1 MLKRVIPILLLFIF
15 IVQYAYPCTAVIISG
30 KHTPDGRPLMWK
42 HRDTKVFDNKLVYV
56 DNDNND
62 GKYSAIGLV
71 DSGEAHSGEI
81 WIGFNNVGFAIM
93 NTMSYNIEGNG
104 AQNAYFMREALM
116 ECASVDEFEE
126 FIKSRERPRNV
137 RSNFGVIDAEGGAAF
152 FETGDE
158 QITRFNVDDTKVAPH
173 GYIIR
178 TNYSVDGYEIDG
190 TGQEG
195 VGYIRFETAEKKFYR
210 AMGEN
215 DLSVSFLLEE
225 MMTSLENPLSEENAE
240 KDMKPADEDDF
251 FYFQDCINRYTS
263 SSSIIIQGVKE
274 NESPLLTTMWS
285 KIGFPLSSVVVPVWI
300 TPEGSLPEV
309 ISAPENET
317 AELCDFALEL
327 KKIMIPSTRGS
338 RQNYINSTKV
348 YNADGTGIVQL
359 LKPLNRKIYEKT
371 MEKKKEWNDELPPED
386 EVKQLY
392 HWYDKKIRE
401 TYEEEFGLNKNSGEE
416 GVNNSNNAPVY

>member
-1 MLKRVIPILLLFIF
+1 MLKRVLPLLLLFIF
-15 IVQYAYPCTAVIISG
+15 SVQYAWPCTSVIISG
-30 KHTPDGRPLMWK
+30 EHTSDGRPLMWK
-42 HRDTKVFDNKLVYV
+42 HRDTKVFDNKLVHI
-56 DNDNND
+56 NAEKND
-62 GKYSAIGLV
+62 GKYSAIGLA
-71 DSGEAHSGEI
+71 DSEKAQLGEI
-81 WIGFNNVGFAIM
+81 WIGFNSEGFAIM

-104 AQNAYFMREALM
+104 AQNAYLMREALM

-126 FIKSRERPRNV
+126 FINNKERPRNI
-137 RSNFGVIDAEGGAAF
+137 RSNFGVIDAEGNAAF

-158 QITRFNVDDTKVAPH
+158 QITRFDVDDKKMAPH

-178 TNYSVDGYEIDG
+178 TNYSVDGYSIDG

-195 VGYIRFETAEKKFYR
+195 AGYIRFETTEKNFYR

-215 DLSVSFLLEE
+215 NLSVPFLLEE
-225 MMTSLENPLSEENAE
+225 MTTSLENPLSEENAK

-285 KIGFPLSSVVVPVWI
+285 KIGFPLSSSVVPVWI
-300 TPEGSLPEV
+300 TPDGSLPEV
-309 ISAPENET
+309 VSAPENET
-317 AELCDFALEL
+317 AKLCDFALKL
-327 KKIMIPSTRGS
+327 KKVMVPSTRGS

-348 YNADGTGIVQL
+348 YNADGTGIVQR
-359 LKPLNRKIYEKT
+359 LKPLNNEIYKKT
-371 MEKKKEWNDELPPED
+371 MKKKKEWKGEAPPED

-392 HWYDKKIRE
+392 RWYDKKVRE
-401 TYEEEFGLNKNSGEE
+401 TYEEEFGLSKDSEDE
-416 GVNNSNNAPVY
+416 GIENPNFAPL